1 MASLRHGKTRMI
13 VLAKRLLALAL
24 LTVPVA
30 LAPAPAFAS
39 DDWQVIKVV
48 GHDYLSVD
56 NIAKFYSFPAGV
68 PFGSTKIGLADANRS
83 LELTPASREM
93 MINGAPNWLCVP
105 VIEHDGKFLASRID

>member
-1 MASLRHGKTRMI
+1 MI

-30 LAPAPAFAS
+30 LAPTPAFAS
-39 DDWQVIKVV
+39 DDWQVIKVG

-68 PFGSTKIGLADANRS
+68 PFGRKKIGLEDVNRS
-83 LELTPASREM
+83 LVFTPDSR
-93 MINGAPNWLCVP
+93 
-105 VIEHDGKFLASRID
+105 